1 MGVWVSHSITGAQLH
16 QPLEA
21 AVDRRRNNIVGY
33 EAGIC
38 THMRHGAPLGL
49 RCSPIC
55 VAEHGQEFCG
65 DGLGDGSLSHRL
77 FGEAFNWFD
86 KIGRPSLKHRAPE

>member
-1 MGVWVSHSITGAQLH
+1 MWVGHSITGAQLH
-16 QPLEA
+16 QSLEA

-38 THMRHGAPLGL
+38 THMRHGARLGL
-49 RCSPIC
+49 RCTPIC
-55 VAEHGQEFCG
+55 VVEHGQEFCG

-86 KIGRPSLKHRAPE
+86 KIGRRSLKHRAPE